1 MAEALTK
8 QARKKRVEQW
18 RKEVL
23 ELQAQALEL
32 VVEDRKGSNE
42 KPLTDVAMEL
52 VQLTEDAFHLLWSG
66 WTAELVFS
74 SATASLKAGRPV
86 LAVAPVKAIPGMP
99 VGLIDEEV
107 EAPQKLQRDASEVR
121 IVREADPEPEPQ
133 CVEALEPVEL
143 EDQGEELAPEPTPE
157 PEPEPEPEPP
167 LPVVVSDA
175 EWEDTPAP
183 EPAAADPEPQPEPE
197 PEPEP
202 AAAPPAAPEP
212 DGWVVSSRLAE
223 LLNCS
228 PSAVSADRRDGV
240 FDGCWREPLPGEG
253 KGVRYNVE
261 ACRVARDNKQ
271 DRRKSRPRRPNLR
284 SITPEKLAADPAL
297 LAAVEELL
305 AAVRGE
311 S

>member
-8 QARKKRVEQW
+8 QATKKRVAQW
-18 RKEVL
+18 KKEVL

-32 VVEDRKGSNE
+32 VVEDRKASNE

-66 WTAELVFS
+66 WTAELVFA

-86 LAVAPVKAIPGMP
+86 LAMAPVKAIPGMP

-107 EAPQKLQRDASEVR
+107 EPPQKLQRDASEVR
-121 IVREADPEPEPQ
+121 VIREADPVVELAPEPQ
-133 CVEALEPVEL
+133 CVEALVE
-143 EDQGEELAPEPTPE
+143 EVEEIEVEVPEPTPE

-183 EPAAADPEPQPEPE
+183 EPAEPEPEPQ

-212 DGWVVSSRLAE
+212 DAWVVCSRLAE